1 MNWSREARMLEELL
15 DDESD
20 TMSSWEVEFID
31 NLRNCKTQTMTDRQ
45 KEKLEQIWEKVL
57 G

>member
-1 MNWSREARMLEELL
+1 MNWIREVRMLEELL

-31 NLRNCKTQTMTDRQ
+31 NLRKSKTSAMTDRQ
-45 KEKLEQIWEKVL
+45 KEKLEQIWEKVF